1 MSKWAYQSFNPDV
14 SKQAQEV
21 VFSRKSHK
29 LAHPVLFDNVPVKRY
44 AFRNI

>member
-1 MSKWAYQSFNPDV
+1 MSFNPDV

-29 LAHPVLFDNVPVKRY
+29 LAPPPDFSIMFQLKDVP
-44 AFRNI
+44 FRNI